1 MGATSRYTAPKAT
14 IDPDRSKS
22 WIKRAT
28 PVVMAH
34 KLQWFSALI
43 FSFLGLIIQV
53 WIPKILQNGITNSLI
68 NKTQPLHNYVEL
80 IAVLALFTGVFGYI
94 SRTNLF
100 KVAYAI
106 EFDLRNILYEHFT
119 RMSFPF
125 YDRVQSGQLISRA
138 NSDIRSVQ
146 MYLTFA
152 PMILVQC
159 SIALVAFAFMLS
171 ISVPLA
177 FVAMA
182 SMPFIY
188 IVGIKMRKSLFP
200 VSWLIQSR
208 LAEVATVVD
217 ENVNGVRVVR
227 SFAAEQQQLGQLA
240 KAADRVQWGYIKD
253 ADLRARFAPLVQNLS
268 QVGLVLVLLVG
279 GWLVIH
285 EHLPVASIVSFNLYL
300 VMMQAPFMMLGMLIM
315 MGQRASASAD
325 RIYEIIDEKPT
336 IVDRPDAIDLVD
348 CQGDVEFDDVSFA
361 YADDSLLTKPGGDD
375 GPREILRNLNLH
387 LHPGETIALV
397 GRTGSGKSTVAR
409 VLARFYDAT
418 GGTVR
423 VDGHDVRDL
432 TLTSLRA
439 NIGVVLDEP
448 FLFSV
453 SIRDNIA
460 YGRPDASMEEVMA
473 AAEAAGATG
482 FINRL
487 ADGYDTVVGERGY
500 TLSGGQRQRIAIA
513 RALLVNP
520 PILILD
526 DATSAIDVKVEQRI
540 HSSLRVL
547 MEGRTTLIIAHR
559 LSTISLADRVV
570 LLDNGRIVADGT
582 HAELLA
588 STPLYSEVLAQA
600 TSEEQAAAEAAA
612 GYRGPRAGRRRP
624 RARGRGTRAAGRAPR
639 DRRRG
644 PRAREGCD
652 LMFGGGGVGPPMGGG
667 GAPGSAQAGLPFGG
681 IPHEL
686 QAGVDL
692 LLDEEPERGEP
703 DVVFTQLPTA
713 HESKKLTLTSLLM
726 EYPGHVRAG
735 RVLGGDDRPV
745 HPARPEPRLLRHQ
758 PWPDAAPLRLRRRG
772 AHGGA
777 VPGVDRRVGQRA
789 VRAGA
794 GDGPPRLV
802 GHERPAHQ
810 GVPPPAAALARLLH
824 RGEGGRRHE
833 PHDERHRE
841 PAAAAAGRAGPVRHS
856 GPDHGRHHGLPLRHQ
871 RASWPPSPSSPCC
884 LPSSSCRS
892 GSSGPPSAATTRCA
906 TASRSCWPTSPRAC
920 RACAS

>member
-1 MGATSRYTAPKAT
+1 MSTTEDKLQGTASPVETPDAETQDGEPRLPLAAYVPMGATSRYTKPKAT
-14 IDPDRSKS
+14 IDPDRTKS

-28 PVVMAH
+28 PIVMAH
-34 KLQWFSALI
+34 KLEWFSALI

-53 WIPKILQNGITNSLI
+53 WIPKILQEGITNALI

-80 IAVLALFTGVFGYI
+80 IAVLGFFTGLFGYI
-94 SRTNLF
+94 SRNNLF

-253 ADLRARFAPLVQNLS
+253 ADLRARYAPLVQNLS

-279 GWLVIH
+279 GWFVIH
-285 EHLPVASIVSFNLYL
+285 DHLPVASIVSFNLYL

-336 IVDRPDAIDLVD
+336 IVDRPGALDLVD
-348 CQGDVEFDDVSFA
+348 CQGDVEFDNVSFA
-361 YADDSLLTKPGGDD
+361 YADDSLLSKTSDD

-460 YGRPDASMEEVMA
+460 YGRPDASLEEVMA

-482 FINRL
+482 FIDRL
-487 ADGYDTVVGERGY
+487 SDGYDTVVGERGY

-570 LLDNGRIVADGT
+570 LLDGGRIVADGT

-588 STPLYSEVLAQA
+588 TTPLYSEVLAQA
-600 TSEEQAAAEAAA
+600 ASEEEQAEEAAA
-612 GYRGPRAGRRRP
+612 GAQDVGLETEVLEPVRLA
-624 RARGRGTRAAGRAPR
+624 RAPE
-639 DRRRG
+639 D
-644 PRAREGCD
+644 
-652 LMFGGGGVGPPMGGG
+652 
-667 GAPGSAQAGLPFGG
+667 GL
-681 IPHEL
+681 L
-686 QAGVDL
+686 QTD
-692 LLDEEPERGEP
+692 DEVLEPERGE
-703 DVVFTQLPTA
+703 V
-713 HESKKLTLTSLLM
+713 
-726 EYPGHVRAG
+726 
-735 RVLGGDDRPV
+735 
-745 HPARPEPRLLRHQ
+745 
-758 PWPDAAPLRLRRRG
+758 
-772 AHGGA
+772 
-777 VPGVDRRVGQRA
+777 
-789 VRAGA
+789 
-794 GDGPPRLV
+794 
-802 GHERPAHQ
+802 
-810 GVPPPAAALARLLH
+810 
-824 RGEGGRRHE
+824 
-833 PHDERHRE
+833 
-841 PAAAAAGRAGPVRHS
+841 
-856 GPDHGRHHGLPLRHQ
+856 
-871 RASWPPSPSSPCC
+871 
-884 LPSSSCRS
+884 
-892 GSSGPPSAATTRCA
+892 
-906 TASRSCWPTSPRAC
+906 
-920 RACAS
+920 